1 MDTKADL
8 APQRVSDSESAQE
21 HRRFNAR
28 RRDQYVH
35 YSHEMNGDTAESSAR
50 TLIRSVPLVYGAL
63 LGGLVGSVPLGLSF
77 GLLMS
82 LAFDLRMGNKSISRP
97 VLRPVFRAA
106 CPLLSPLLRG
116 LITGSDRVR
125 LPVPANLRDHRCENR

>member
-8 APQRVSDSESAQE
+8 APLRISDSRSAQD
-21 HRRFNAR
+21 RRRIKGR

-50 TLIRSVPLVYGAL
+50 TLIRAVPLVYGAL
-63 LGGLVGSVPLGLSF
+63 LGGLVGSIPLGLSF

-97 VLRPVFRAA
+97 VLRPVFRVV
-106 CPLLSPLLRG
+106 CPILSPLLRG
-116 LITGSDRVR
+116 LITGFDRVR
-125 LPVPANLRDHRCENR
+125 LPVPADLRNHRCESR